1 MFNIIDP
8 LIKLQ
13 QADKQ
18 RLLFVK
24 VISEFISCLHW
35 KVKIE
40 RETCYD
46 LNLEEQKGGT
56 GSNIFL
62 KMGLTKTAAL
72 RSSEQRCSDEV
83 TDTDGGQRLNDSSA
97 VLSSVRL

>member
-24 VISEFISCLHW
+24 VISEFISRLRW

-46 LNLEEQKGGT
+46 LNLEEQEV
-56 GSNIFL
+56 IFF
-62 KMGLTKTAAL
+62 
-72 RSSEQRCSDEV
+72 
-83 TDTDGGQRLNDSSA
+83 
-97 VLSSVRL
+97 

>member
-1 MFNIIDP
+1 MNTLVLNLIEKFCMFNIIDP

-13 QADKQ
+13 QADKK

-46 LNLEEQKGGT
+46 LNLEEQKV
-56 GSNIFL
+56 IFFL
-62 KMGLTKTAAL
+62 KWASQKLQL
-72 RSSEQRCSDEV
+72 
-83 TDTDGGQRLNDSSA
+83 
-97 VLSSVRL
+97 

>member
-13 QADKQ
+13 QADKK

-46 LNLEEQKGGT
+46 LNLEEQKV
-56 GSNIFL
+56 IFFF

>member
-13 QADKQ
+13 QADKK

-46 LNLEEQKGGT
+46 LNLEEQKVV
-56 GSNIFL
+56 FF
-62 KMGLTKTAAL
+62 
-72 RSSEQRCSDEV
+72 
-83 TDTDGGQRLNDSSA
+83 
-97 VLSSVRL
+97 